1 MTETPGSSPT
11 SEPNSNVDD
20 SGGVDTAATSPEKDP
35 LVESGEGDAPALVEV
50 VPDPPEEPKE
60 PEEVPDIL
68 YCLDYRDFAGDLIQ
82 RKKDSKPIDVN
93 SLAKAKDKEDIVVEK
108 KPVLEIVTEITAQVN
123 RPRRRYPAPRRRSP
137 SPISVSRSRSSSRAS
152 SPEVVVRRQ
161 APAYYSS
168 DDDDE
173 PLEVSKV
180 GKTSMIIHSA
190 YLNNAI
196 RHVVKY
202 YPGASLQVSVPLFV
216 YPVDCSQTRQSKRLT
231 FEEPYQMIV
240 HHRKE

>member
-1 MTETPGSSPT
+1 VTGTPGSSST
-11 SEPNSNVDD
+11 SEPNSNAGD

-35 LVESGEGDAPALVEV
+35 PADSGQSKDPA

-93 SLAKAKDKEDIVVEK
+93 SLAKAKDREEIVVEK

-152 SPEVVVRRQ
+152 SPEVVIRRQ

-168 DDDDE
+168 DEDDE

-180 GKTSMIIHSA
+180 GKTSMIIHSP

-202 YPGASLQVSVPLFV
+202 YPGASLQVSILFILHCF
-216 YPVDCSQTRQSKRLT
+216 DCS
-231 FEEPYQMIV
+231 
-240 HHRKE
+240 

>member
-1 MTETPGSSPT
+1 MTKTPGSSST
-11 SEPNSNVDD
+11 SEPNSNADE
-20 SGGVDTAATSPEKDP
+20 SGGVDTAATSPENDHP
-35 LVESGEGDAPALVEV
+35 ADSGEGDAPSRMEA

-68 YCLDYRDFAGDLIQ
+68 YCLDYRDVAGDLIQ

-93 SLAKAKDKEDIVVEK
+93 SLARAKDKGEIVVEK
-108 KPVLEIVTEITAQVN
+108 KPVLEIVTEITAQFS
-123 RPRRRYPAPRRRSP
+123 RPTRRYPPPRRRSP
-137 SPISVSRSRSSSRAS
+137 SPRSVSRSRSRSSSRAS
-152 SPEVVVRRQ
+152 SREVVVRHQ
-161 APAYYSS
+161 APAYHSS
-168 DDDDE
+168 DDDEE

-202 YPGASLQVSVPLFV
+202 YPGASLQVSASP
-216 YPVDCSQTRQSKRLT
+216 YHLT
-231 FEEPYQMIV
+231 LNWLLTN
-240 HHRKE
+240 